1 MGFKG
6 NMRFRVEGQ
15 GFRVKGFGFGSLGSG
30 FRCFWSPSA
39 GAQGIVLR

>member
-39 GAQGIVLR
+39 GAQGIFLI